1 MRVVSNLEP
10 SILAGIQQSQSAVQT
25 ALQQVSTGQ
34 RVNVP
39 GDDPAASALLVQ
51 NLAASNNNDQYTK
64 NADSALIQAQTADS
78 VLTSVVSLLTSAVS
92 LGVQGATGTNNSS
105 DRKAIAQQVQGLLT
119 SVVSDANKNYQGV
132 AIFAGTE
139 VTGVAFAPDT
149 NSPTG
154 YTYQGNGGTNQVQI
168 GDSLQVAVN
177 ISGSNLFTNPSGN
190 VIGSLSQLVTA
201 LQSGTSSD
209 VATATDA
216 VTNAIH
222 YVSAQ
227 HSLFGN
233 SINQI
238 NSQDAFL
245 GQEKIT
251 LSSEANNLVGIDTAT
266 AAENLAQAEAHNSA
280 VLAAAAKVLPT
291 SLLDYLK

>member
-1 MRVVSNLEP
+1 MRVTSNLEP
-10 SILAGIQQSQSAVQT
+10 DILAGIQQSQSDVQT

-51 NLAASNNNDQYTK
+51 NLAASNSNDQYTQ
-64 NADSALIQAQTADS
+64 NANSALIQAQTADS

-92 LGVQGATGTNNSS
+92 LGVQGASGTNNAN
-105 DRKAIAQQVQGLLT
+105 DRQAIAKQVQGLLS
-119 SVVSDANKNYQGV
+119 SVVSDANTNYQGV

-139 VTGVAFAPDT
+139 VTGVAFVPDAS
-149 NSPTG
+149 SPTG
-154 YTYQGNGGTNQVQI
+154 YTYQGNTGTDQVQI
-168 GDSLQVAVN
+168 GDTLQVAVN
-177 ISGSNLFTNPSGN
+177 ISGSNLFTNPGSS

-201 LQSGTSSD
+201 LQSGTPAA

-216 VTNAIH
+216 VTNALH

-238 NSQDAFL
+238 NSQEAFL

-251 LSSEANNLVGIDTAT
+251 LSSQANQLVGIDLAT

>member
-1 MRVVSNLEP
+1 MRVTSNLEP
-10 SILAGIQQSQSAVQT
+10 DILAGIQQSQSGVQT

-34 RVNVP
+34 KVNVP

-51 NLAASNNNDQYTK
+51 NLAAAGNNDQYTK

-78 VLTSVVSLLTSAVS
+78 VLTSVVSLMTSAVS
-92 LGVQGATGTNNSS
+92 LGVQGANGSNNAT
-105 DRKAIAQQVQGLLT
+105 DRQAIAKQVQGLLS
-119 SVVSDANKNYQGV
+119 SVVSDANTNYQGV
-132 AIFAGTE
+132 AVFAGTE
-139 VTGVAFAPDT
+139 VTSVAFAPDAS
-149 NSPTG
+149 SPTG
-154 YTYQGNGGTNQVQI
+154 YTYQGNTGTDQVQI
-168 GDSLQVAVN
+168 GATLQVAVN
-177 ISGSNLFTNPSGN
+177 ISGSKLFAYPGAS

-201 LQSGTSSD
+201 LQSGSAAD
-209 VATATDA
+209 VASATDA
-216 VTNAIH
+216 VTTALH
-222 YVSAQ
+222 YVSSQ

-238 NSQDAFL
+238 NSQESFL

-251 LSSEANNLVGIDTAT
+251 LSSEANHLVGIDLAT
-266 AAENLAQAEAHNSA
+266 AAENLAQAESHNSA